1 MKKIAIIAAA
11 LALVAG
17 PAHADPIT
25 AVATWISSTFA
36 IGTAT
41 ALTIANFVVGTGLS
55 LLSQALQKKQ
65 SRVGT
70 DVQFDI
76 KLGDEHPLTFV
87 VGDHVTAGKRKYLGS
102 WGTNTRFIT
111 EVIEVSALPQGLSG
125 LWVDDEPGVF
135 VTGRRGYVPASAS
148 PSNVGNISEG
158 ATVPGGSLDLG
169 TPLDNYRDNADS
181 TDPRIW
187 VKWIDGT
194 QSAADPL
201 LTWAFGGDPD
211 YPWIAAMI
219 GTGKS
224 YAIVTTQYDHDTLLN
239 YPTYLFQ
246 PAPLAV
252 YDPRL
257 DSTNGGSGPQRW
269 ANPATWQPSRN
280 PAVIAYNIARG
291 IYYGGEWVFGG
302 RNLPAWRLPVAEWI
316 AAANECDAPEPLA
329 GGGSEPA
336 YRCGLEIR
344 VDMAAADVLEEIGRA
359 GNMRFAEV
367 GGQLKPVV
375 GLPGAAVY
383 SFTDNEIIITEG
395 QSFRPFVPVSE
406 TFNAISATYPEPA
419 EKWATKDSPE
429 YIDTD
434 ATADDGGR
442 YLPTSI
448 SYPAAPFAQQVQRLQ
463 RSMLQD
469 YRRMRRHQFHLPPEA
484 YSLEPGVDMVSWTSQ
499 RNGYISKLFVVESV
513 AKTLGMNVLVSLR
526 EVDPS
531 DYDWSSDFEMP
542 VVITPPKGPS
552 PYVQNVPGLTF
563 TAASI
568 RDGAGQP
575 RRPAI
580 LAACSSDQTGVT
592 DIQIQARVAGEDI
605 TIDTIRPYVA
615 PHSWY
620 LRDVLPDTLYQCRAR
635 LMSRLTPKSPWSTWH
650 DVTTL
655 DITLT
660 IEDMADDILEE
671 MKDIARRAGVTP
683 VESLP
688 ASGEPN
694 QIVMLVPDG
703 ILYRWDED
711 AGEWTTAIYAGIPD
725 GAIDM
730 TKLAQEIQ
738 PPLIWEGASLPVT
751 KQASEVLLWQGAL
764 YRWDGTKYTAE
775 VEAVNI
781 DGQLIADQIATDA
794 VTPSKLSVVPGY
806 NLIPDP
812 NITDPAAWR
821 SPHPTRWA
829 TEPGKITFLG
839 TVAGTTAYYAKIF
852 PITQG
857 YTYRA
862 RATATKV
869 AGPDTLVTIRIRFLD
884 VLGNLLTENTAGGVT
899 LTDGAAV
906 VLQRSVNYPAGTA
919 QLEVGLQLAGAVG
932 GIVDFTALEV
942 IHVNTSDTIADSA
955 ITTAKIV
962 NDAINAA
969 KIANN
974 AVEAAKIAAGAV
986 TEVKISSGAVTTAKV
1001 ANAAI
1006 ESGKLA
1012 DGAATAAKIATDA
1025 ITETKI
1031 ANDAISTPKI
1041 QAGAV
1046 EANQLAANSVVA
1058 GKVAANAIEAASI
1071 AAGAVTTVKLNAL
1084 AVTAEKVAA
1093 NAIEADKIAANAVTA
1108 GKIVAGAIET
1118 SKIAA
1123 GAVAADKI
1131 AANAV
1136 EAAKIA
1142 AGAVTTAKLDALAV
1156 TAEKVAAGAIETNK
1170 LAANSVTAAKILA
1183 GAIETAKLAANA
1195 VTADKILA
1203 GAVTTIKLDALAVTA
1218 DKLAVNA
1225 VTADKIAANAI
1236 TVGKIAAGAVGA
1248 DQIAANAIAARH
1260 LLVADFTNLVPNAD
1274 ISDAPSWTIPSPW
1287 VRVLSGPS
1295 ARSEYW
1301 LYLDVGAGET
1311 GNSPTVVSQPFSV
1324 EVGVEYFAQI
1334 QSRVSSSGDTGHAI
1348 ASVQWYDGSGT
1359 SLGFSTFANTAVTV
1373 SLASYSATVT
1383 PPAGAVRGTFRAA
1396 VNRGNSNGRV
1406 IISSPEVRRKNG
1418 GNLIVDGAI
1427 TANKL
1432 AVDSVTANAIAAG
1445 AIVASAIAAGAVTA
1459 AAIAASAVTTIKL
1472 AAGAVTADKITV
1484 ANLAALGITVG
1495 SADIATAAITSAKIA
1510 DLSVGTIKIA
1520 NNAISTY
1527 RQAYTAGA
1535 TSLIVPTSGEFVQTF
1550 NVTPGRTGPL
1560 SIDVQIQNDL
1570 GPLDGQLVLYKN
1582 GSAAVSWEMPGTSTY
1597 YTNQWFDTSSTAGVA
1612 AQYQLYYQNT
1622 SGSNRRIK
1630 GRLIGCLDI
1639 VK

>member
-17 PAHADPIT
+17 PAHAGPVAA
-25 AVATWISSTFA
+25 AVAWVGKVLAANTLM
-36 IGTAT
+36 G
-41 ALTIANFVVGTGLS
+41 IAARMVVSAGLS
-55 LLSQALQKKQ
+55 LLSQALMKKPSQ
-65 SRVGT
+65 PGS

-87 VGDHVTAGKRKYLGS
+87 VGDYVTAGKRKYLGS

-148 PSNVGNISEG
+148 PSNIGNITEG
-158 ATVPGGSLDLG
+158 ATVPGGALDLG

-181 TDPRIW
+181 TEPRIW
-187 VKWIDGT
+187 VKWINGT
-194 QSAADPL
+194 QTAADPL

-211 YPWIAAMI
+211 YPWTAAMI

-269 ANPATWQPSRN
+269 NNPATWQPSRN

-316 AAANECDAPEPLA
+316 AAANECDASEPLA

-336 YRCGLEIR
+336 YRCGAEIS

-383 SFTDNEIIITEG
+383 SFTDDEIIITEG

-434 ATADDGGR
+434 ATADDGDR

-513 AKTLGMNVLVSLR
+513 AKTPGMNVLVSLR

-650 DVTTL
+650 DVATL

-671 MKDIARRAGVTP
+671 MKDVARRAGVTP

-703 ILYRWDED
+703 VLYRWDED

-725 GAIDM
+725 GAIDPA
-730 TKLAQEIQ
+730 KFAQGIEPVTIITD
-738 PPLIWEGASLPVT
+738 PPLPTTKSTELIFYVPEG
-751 KQASEVLLWQGAL
+751 KQ
-764 YRWDGTKYTAE
+764 YRWNGTAYISSIP
-775 VEAVNI
+775 VVDL
-781 DGQLIADQIATDA
+781 DGQLIGDQLEDSA
-794 VTPSKLSVVPGY
+794 VTPAKLAVIPGH
-806 NLIPDP
+806 NLV
-812 NITDPAAWR
+812 TDPKMLIQAEWFLQNSVAAWTY
-821 SPHPTRWA
+821 S
-829 TEPGKITFLG
+829 PGKWSLNLAAIVSTPNLRNRVGGVPIGAGLRYRSSF
-839 TVAGTTAYYAKIF
+839 TVTNTTATQCNVRTGFFWYDENGAYINATWGAYQVVNGSTPVVISADLNALTGAKFAAAAIQF
-852 PITQG
+852 
-857 YTYRA
+857 
-862 RATATKV
+862 
-869 AGPDTLVTIRIRFLD
+869 
-884 VLGNLLTENTAGGVT
+884 NTS
-899 LTDGAAV
+899 GAA
-906 VLQRSVNYPAGTA
+906 ND
-919 QLEVGLQLAGAVG
+919 
-932 GIVDFTALEV
+932 GIVEV
-942 IHVNTSDTIADSA
+942 SQPEMIHINSSDTIADSA

-986 TEVKISSGAVTTAKV
+986 TETKISD
-1001 ANAAI
+1001 N
-1006 ESGKLA
+1006 
-1012 DGAATAAKIATDA
+1012 A
-1025 ITETKI
+1025 IT
-1031 ANDAISTPKI
+1031 TPK
-1041 QAGAV
+1041 V
-1046 EANQLAANSVVA
+1046 
-1058 GKVAANAIEAASI
+1058 
-1071 AAGAVTTVKLNAL
+1071 
-1084 AVTAEKVAA
+1084 
-1093 NAIEADKIAANAVTA
+1093 
-1108 GKIVAGAIET
+1108 VAGAIET

-1203 GAVTTIKLDALAVTA
+1203 GAITTIKLDALAVTA

-1260 LLVADFTNLVPNAD
+1260 LMVADFTNLVPNAD
-1274 ISDAPSWTIPSPW
+1274 ISDAPSWTIPAAWS
-1287 VRVLSGPS
+1287 RGNSGPYV
-1295 ARSEYW
+1295 RSGYW
-1301 LYLDVGAGET
+1301 LYIDVATGET
-1311 GNSPTVVSQPFSV
+1311 GNSPTVISQRFSV
-1324 EVGVEYFAQI
+1324 EVGSEYLGRFQARTNGPTQ
-1334 QSRVSSSGDTGHAI
+1334 TGHVNVN
-1348 ASVQWYDGSGT
+1348 VQWFDNSDT
-1359 SLGFSTFANTAVTV
+1359 SLGFGSIHNASVTNIV
-1373 SLASYSATVT
+1373 TDYSAILT
-1383 PPAGAVRGTFRAA
+1383 PPANAVRAEFRMT
-1396 VNRGNSNGRV
+1396 VNRTNSDGR
-1406 IISSPEVRRKNG
+1406 IYIASPEIRRRNG
-1418 GNLIVDGAI
+1418 GELIVEGAI
-1427 TANKL
+1427 TTNKL
-1432 AVDSVTANAIAAG
+1432 AAGSVTADAIAAG
-1445 AIVASAIAAGAVTA
+1445 AIVASAIATGAVTA
-1459 AAIAASAVTTIKL
+1459 AKIAASAITTIKL

-1484 ANLAALGITVG
+1484 ANLSALGITVG

-1527 RQAYTAGA
+1527 RQAYTAGNITIGA
-1535 TSLIVPTSGEFVQTF
+1535 NQSGVIQTLT
-1550 NVTPGRTGPL
+1550 VTPGRSGPL
-1560 SIDVQIQNDL
+1560 KIDFQFLRAGAATGFDVR
-1570 GPLDGQLVLYKN
+1570 LVKN
-1582 GSAAVSWEMPGTSTY
+1582 GNVMISDDLAP
-1597 YTNQWFDTSSTAGVA
+1597 
-1612 AQYQLYYQNT
+1612 
-1622 SGSNRRIK
+1622 
-1630 GRLIGCLDI
+1630 GRLISNRYVLSFVDVAAAAGVSATYTVEVVVAAGGGNFIASQRFLGALDI
-1639 VK
+1639 IK

>member
-1 MKKIAIIAAA
+1 
-11 LALVAG
+11 
-17 PAHADPIT
+17 
-25 AVATWISSTFA
+25 
-36 IGTAT
+36 
-41 ALTIANFVVGTGLS
+41 
-55 LLSQALQKKQ
+55 
-65 SRVGT
+65 
-70 DVQFDI
+70 
-76 KLGDEHPLTFV
+76 
-87 VGDHVTAGKRKYLGS
+87 
-102 WGTNTRFIT
+102 
-111 EVIEVSALPQGLSG
+111 
-125 LWVDDEPGVF
+125 
-135 VTGRRGYVPASAS
+135 
-148 PSNVGNISEG
+148 
-158 ATVPGGSLDLG
+158 
-169 TPLDNYRDNADS
+169 
-181 TDPRIW
+181 
-187 VKWIDGT
+187 
-194 QSAADPL
+194 
-201 LTWAFGGDPD
+201 
-211 YPWIAAMI
+211 
-219 GTGKS
+219 
-224 YAIVTTQYDHDTLLN
+224 
-239 YPTYLFQ
+239 
-246 PAPLAV
+246 
-252 YDPRL
+252 
-257 DSTNGGSGPQRW
+257 
-269 ANPATWQPSRN
+269 
-280 PAVIAYNIARG
+280 
-291 IYYGGEWVFGG
+291 
-302 RNLPAWRLPVAEWI
+302 
-316 AAANECDAPEPLA
+316 
-329 GGGSEPA
+329 
-336 YRCGLEIR
+336 
-344 VDMAAADVLEEIGRA
+344 
-359 GNMRFAEV
+359 
-367 GGQLKPVV
+367 
-375 GLPGAAVY
+375 
-383 SFTDNEIIITEG
+383 
-395 QSFRPFVPVSE
+395 
-406 TFNAISATYPEPA
+406 
-419 EKWATKDSPE
+419 
-429 YIDTD
+429 
-434 ATADDGGR
+434 
-442 YLPTSI
+442 
-448 SYPAAPFAQQVQRLQ
+448 
-463 RSMLQD
+463 
-469 YRRMRRHQFHLPPEA
+469 
-484 YSLEPGVDMVSWTSQ
+484 
-499 RNGYISKLFVVESV
+499 
-513 AKTLGMNVLVSLR
+513 
-526 EVDPS
+526 
-531 DYDWSSDFEMP
+531 
-542 VVITPPKGPS
+542 
-552 PYVQNVPGLTF
+552 
-563 TAASI
+563 
-568 RDGAGQP
+568 
-575 RRPAI
+575 
-580 LAACSSDQTGVT
+580 
-592 DIQIQARVAGEDI
+592 
-605 TIDTIRPYVA
+605 
-615 PHSWY
+615 
-620 LRDVLPDTLYQCRAR
+620 
-635 LMSRLTPKSPWSTWH
+635 
-650 DVTTL
+650 
-655 DITLT
+655 
-660 IEDMADDILEE
+660 
-671 MKDIARRAGVTP
+671 
-683 VESLP
+683 
-688 ASGEPN
+688 
-694 QIVMLVPDG
+694 
-703 ILYRWDED
+703 
-711 AGEWTTAIYAGIPD
+711 
-725 GAIDM
+725 M

-764 YRWDGTKYTAE
+764 YRWDGTKYTAS

-781 DGQLIADQIATDA
+781 DGQVIADQIATDA

-932 GIVDFTALEV
+932 GIVDFTALEA

-986 TEVKISSGAVTTAKV
+986 TETKISD
-1001 ANAAI
+1001 N
-1006 ESGKLA
+1006 
-1012 DGAATAAKIATDA
+1012 A
-1025 ITETKI
+1025 IT
-1031 ANDAISTPKI
+1031 TP
-1041 QAGAV
+1041 
-1046 EANQLAANSVVA
+1046 
-1058 GKVAANAIEAASI
+1058 
-1071 AAGAVTTVKLNAL
+1071 
-1084 AVTAEKVAA
+1084 
-1093 NAIEADKIAANAVTA
+1093 
-1108 GKIVAGAIET
+1108 KIVAGAIET
-1118 SKIAA
+1118 SKI
-1123 GAVAADKI
+1123 
-1131 AANAV
+1131 
-1136 EAAKIA
+1136 
-1142 AGAVTTAKLDALAV
+1142 
-1156 TAEKVAAGAIETNK
+1156 
-1170 LAANSVTAAKILA
+1170 
-1183 GAIETAKLAANA
+1183 
-1195 VTADKILA
+1195 
-1203 GAVTTIKLDALAVTA
+1203 
-1218 DKLAVNA
+1218 A

-1274 ISDAPSWTIPSPW
+1274 IADAPSWTIPSPW

-1570 GPLDGQLVLYKN
+1570 GPLDGRLVLYKN